1 MNSMS
6 SSVALRRVPTR
17 LVLVGGIHLA
27 LIWALM
33 SGLGLHVLR
42 LEPPSTTVRMIDSE
56 AAPPEKFTPPQVSLA
71 EPVMRTV
78 VPPSD
83 DLVIPDLP
91 PPATADPLPPS
102 FGTGPQVVASP
113 PEHIVSGAAVDP
125 RHPLTQPAYPMSAI
139 RNNEEGALSLSIL
152 IGIDGRVREA
162 KVVQSSGSAKLDQ
175 AAINEAKTKWHLKP
189 ATRDG
194 VPFEEW
200 LTLRVVF
207 RLEGR

>member
-1 MNSMS
+1 
-6 SSVALRRVPTR
+6 
-17 LVLVGGIHLA
+17 
-27 LIWALM
+27 
-33 SGLGLHVLR
+33 
-42 LEPPSTTVRMIDSE
+42 
-56 AAPPEKFTPPQVSLA
+56 
-71 EPVMRTV
+71 MRTV
-78 VPPSD
+78 VPPPPV
-83 DLVIPDLP
+83 DLVISDPP

-102 FGTGPQVVASP
+102 FGPTPEVVASP

-125 RHPLTQPAYPMSAI
+125 HHPLTQPAYPMSAI

-152 IGIDGRVREA
+152 IGIDGRVRDA

-175 AAINEAKTKWHLKP
+175 AAINEAKTRWHLKA

-194 VPFEEW
+194 VAFEEW